1 VDHQTTTG
9 DRVRDVRK
17 RRGLGQRQLS
27 DLSGVSISLVR
38 KLEQGSYGTVRLET
52 LHKLAVTLRVPTT
65 TLAAR
70 PDAVE
75 PGNTEVEQWQEARRA
90 LEGRPDETP
99 PEEQPTVDGMA
110 AAARLA
116 VNAIIGNRHADLHTM
131 LPRLLRDA
139 DALVADSASDTQTE
153 VEARRQRSQV
163 RQMTAYIMA
172 QTWQFDSAGHAI
184 ELASDDAGDGLTAKA
199 ALDWKCWVLLRQGA
213 LAQARDLAAHWSDAA
228 EPRLSR
234 ASREELAAWGRFLL
248 RLSTAAA
255 RDNRPGEAKDALKL
269 ARVAAVASGNDFILP
284 YNPWQAFGPMAVSM
298 IQAEN
303 ATIQDR
309 PDITLAI
316 AVQLQGRRFPVPRL
330 YHRHRLD
337 VAHAHAAMRQHSEA
351 VTVLHEIRRDAPEW
365 LAQQRYARDILNQII
380 GRRRTLTPE
389 MRDLADFLH
398 LAL

>member
-1 VDHQTTTG
+1 
-9 DRVRDVRK
+9 
-17 RRGLGQRQLS
+17 
-27 DLSGVSISLVR
+27 
-38 KLEQGSYGTVRLET
+38 
-52 LHKLAVTLRVPTT
+52 
-65 TLAAR
+65 
-70 PDAVE
+70 
-75 PGNTEVEQWQEARRA
+75 
-90 LEGRPDETP
+90 
-99 PEEQPTVDGMA
+99 
-110 AAARLA
+110 
-116 VNAIIGNRHADLHTM
+116 
-131 LPRLLRDA
+131 
-139 DALVADSASDTQTE
+139 
-153 VEARRQRSQV
+153 
-163 RQMTAYIMA
+163 MTAYIMA

-184 ELASDDAGDGLTAKA
+184 ELASDDAGDGLTVKA
-199 ALDWKCWVLLRQGA
+199 VLDWKCWVLLRQGT
-213 LAQARDLAAHWSDAA
+213 LAQAHDLAAHWSDAA

-269 ARVAAVASGNDFILP
+269 ARVAAVAVGDDFILP

-309 PDITLAI
+309 PDITLAV

-380 GRRRTLTPE
+380 GRRRTLIPE
-389 MRDLADFLH
+389 MRALADFLH